1 MINNMCIFIT
11 SDERESGS
19 AEEQPARNNLIDW
32 NGQGREIFP
41 TFKNKL
47 TSGKLRINYSSTK
60 N

>member
-1 MINNMCIFIT
+1 MIKNMYIFIT

-19 AEEQPARNNLIDW
+19 AEEQPARNNLTDW

-47 TSGKLRINYSSTK
+47 TPEKLQINFS
-60 N
+60 